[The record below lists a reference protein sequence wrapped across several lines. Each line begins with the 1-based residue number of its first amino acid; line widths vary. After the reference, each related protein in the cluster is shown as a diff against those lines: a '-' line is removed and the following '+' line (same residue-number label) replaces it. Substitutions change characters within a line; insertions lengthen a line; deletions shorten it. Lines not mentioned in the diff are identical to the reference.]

1 MANEIGIPSSVTP
14 SSLQSSSKSGQS
26 AAQVLSGKTEEQ
38 RVTAQQDVKKQQ
50 DALAGENNAKQGVS
64 NADIENEVQNL
75 QEFSKLQG
83 WTVNFSV
90 EKDLDHQ
97 VVIKV
102 VDAETKSMIRQIP
115 SEELLAIS
123 KRIKDLREGDVS
135 GGGSRVGL
143 LLDNEI

>member
-26 AAQVLSGKTEEQ
+26 AAQVLSGTTEEQ

-50 DALAGENNAKQGVS
+50 DALTGEKNAKQDVS

-90 EKDLDHQ
+90 EKDLDQ

>member
-26 AAQVLSGKTEEQ
+26 AAQVLSGTTEEQ
-38 RVTAQQDVKKQQ
+38 RVAAQDVKKQQ
-50 DALAGENNAKQGVS
+50 EGQSGEKNVKQDVPE
-64 NADIENEVQNL
+64 ADIENEVQKL

-90 EKDLDHQ
+90 EKDLDQ

-123 KRIKDLREGDVS
+123 KRIKDLRESDAT
-135 GGGSRVGL
+135 GGGSRAGL

>member
-1 MANEIGIPSSVTP
+1 MANELGIPSSVTP

-26 AAQVLSGKTEEQ
+26 AAQVLSGMAEEQ
-38 RVTAQQDVKKQQ
+38 RVTMQDAEKQQ
-50 DALAGENNAKQGVS
+50 EVRAKDKVRNTDLS
-64 NADIENEVQNL
+64 DKEIEKEVQNL

-90 EKDLDHQ
+90 EKELEQ

-102 VDAETKSMIRQIP
+102 MDADSKSMIRQIP

-123 KRIKDLREGDVS
+123 KRIRDLRDSDVI

-143 LLDNEI
+143 LFDKEI

>member
-1 MANEIGIPSSVTP
+1 MANDIGIPSSVSP

-26 AAQVLSGKTEEQ
+26 AAQALSGMAEEQ
-38 RVTAQQDVKKQQ
+38 RVMTQDVEKQQ
-50 DALAGENNAKQGVS
+50 EERAKEKVRKSDVS
-64 NADIENEVQNL
+64 DKDIEKEVQNL

-90 EKDLDHQ
+90 EKDLEQ

-102 VDAETKSMIRQIP
+102 MDANTKSMIRQIP

-123 KRIKDLREGDVS
+123 KRLKDLREVDVI

-143 LLDNEI
+143 LLDKEI

>member
-1 MANEIGIPSSVTP
+1 MANDIGIPSSVTP
-14 SSLQSSSKSGQS
+14 SSLQSSSKSGQT
-26 AAQVLSGKTEEQ
+26 AAQVLSGTTEEQ
-38 RVTAQQDVKKQQ
+38 RVMAQDVKKQQ
-50 DALAGENNAKQGVS
+50 EEKAQEKVKKQDISEV
-64 NADIENEVQNL
+64 DIEKEVQNL

-90 EKDLDHQ
+90 EKDLEQ

-102 VDAETKSMIRQIP
+102 MDAHTKSMIRQIP

-123 KRIKDLREGDVS
+123 KRIKDLREGDAT

>member
-1 MANEIGIPSSVTP
+1 MANDIGIPSSVTP

-26 AAQVLSGKTEEQ
+26 AAQVLSGMAEEQ
-38 RVTAQQDVKKQQ
+38 RVMTLDVEKQQ
-50 DALAGENNAKQGVS
+50 EERAKEKVRKSDVS
-64 NADIENEVQNL
+64 DKDIEKEVQNL

-90 EKDLDHQ
+90 EKDLEQ

-102 VDAETKSMIRQIP
+102 MDANTKSMIRQIP

-123 KRIKDLREGDVS
+123 KRLKDLREVDVI

-143 LLDNEI
+143 LLDKEI

>member
-1 MANEIGIPSSVTP
+1 MANDIGISSSVTP

-26 AAQVLSGKTEEQ
+26 AAQVLSGMAEEQ
-38 RVTAQQDVKKQQ
+38 RVMAQDVEKQQ
-50 DALAGENNAKQGVS
+50 EERTKEKVRKSDVS
-64 NADIENEVQNL
+64 DKDIEKEVQNL

-90 EKDLDHQ
+90 EKDLEQ

-102 VDAETKSMIRQIP
+102 MDANTKSMIRQIP

-123 KRIKDLREGDVS
+123 KRLKDLREGDVT

-143 LLDNEI
+143 LLDKEI

>member
-1 MANEIGIPSSVTP
+1 MANDIGIPSSVTP

-26 AAQVLSGKTEEQ
+26 AAQVLSGMAEEQ
-38 RVTAQQDVKKQQ
+38 RVMTQDVEKQQ
-50 DALAGENNAKQGVS
+50 EERAKEKVRKSDASDK
-64 NADIENEVQNL
+64 DIEKEVQNL
-75 QEFSKLQG
+75 QEFSKQQG

-90 EKDLDHQ
+90 EKDLEQ

-102 VDAETKSMIRQIP
+102 MDANTKSMIRQIP

-123 KRIKDLREGDVS
+123 KRLKDLREGDVI

-143 LLDNEI
+143 LLDKEI

>member
-1 MANEIGIPSSVTP
+1 MANDIGIPSSVTP

-26 AAQVLSGKTEEQ
+26 AAQVLSGMAEEQ
-38 RVTAQQDVKKQQ
+38 RVMTQDVEKRQEERAKEKVRKS
-50 DALAGENNAKQGVS
+50 DASDK
-64 NADIENEVQNL
+64 DIEKEVQNL
-75 QEFSKLQG
+75 QEFSKQQG

-90 EKDLDHQ
+90 EKDLEQ

-102 VDAETKSMIRQIP
+102 MDANTKSMIRQIP

-123 KRIKDLREGDVS
+123 KRLKDLREGDVI

-143 LLDNEI
+143 LLDKEI

>member
-26 AAQVLSGKTEEQ
+26 AAQVLSGTTEEQ

-50 DALAGENNAKQGVS
+50 DALTGEKTAKQGVS

-90 EKDLDHQ
+90 EKDLDQ

>member
-26 AAQVLSGKTEEQ
+26 AAQALSGTTEEQ

-50 DALAGENNAKQGVS
+50 DALTGEKSAKQDVS

-90 EKDLDHQ
+90 EKDLDQ

>member
-1 MANEIGIPSSVTP
+1 MANDIGIPSSVTP

-26 AAQVLSGKTEEQ
+26 AAQVLSGMAEEQ
-38 RVTAQQDVKKQQ
+38 RVMTQDVEKQQ
-50 DALAGENNAKQGVS
+50 EERAKEKVRKSDVS
-64 NADIENEVQNL
+64 DKDIEKEVQNL

-90 EKDLDHQ
+90 EKDLEQ

-102 VDAETKSMIRQIP
+102 MDANTKSMIRQIP

-123 KRIKDLREGDVS
+123 KRLKELREGDVI

-143 LLDNEI
+143 LLNKEI

>member
-1 MANEIGIPSSVTP
+1 MANDLGIPSSVTP

-26 AAQVLSGKTEEQ
+26 AAQVLSGMAEEQ
-38 RVTAQQDVKKQQ
+38 RVMTQDVEKQQ
-50 DALAGENNAKQGVS
+50 EERAKEKVRKSDVS
-64 NADIENEVQNL
+64 DKDIEKEVQNL

-90 EKDLDHQ
+90 EKDLEQ

-102 VDAETKSMIRQIP
+102 MDANTKSMIRQIP

-123 KRIKDLREGDVS
+123 KRLKDLREVDVI

-143 LLDNEI
+143 LLDKEI

>member
-26 AAQVLSGKTEEQ
+26 AAQVLSGTTEEQ
-38 RVTAQQDVKKQQ
+38 RVTAQDVKKQQ
-50 DALAGENNAKQGVS
+50 EGQVGEKNAKQDVPQ
-64 NADIENEVQNL
+64 ADIENEVQKL

-90 EKDLDHQ
+90 EKDLDQ

-123 KRIKDLREGDVS
+123 KRIKDLRESDAT
-135 GGGSRVGL
+135 GGGSRAGL

>member
-26 AAQVLSGKTEEQ
+26 AAQMLSGTTEEQ
-38 RVTAQQDVKKQQ
+38 RVMAQDVKKQQ
-50 DALAGENNAKQGVS
+50 EVKAEEKSSKQDTSEIDV
-64 NADIENEVQNL
+64 EKEVQNL

-90 EKDLDHQ
+90 EKDLEQ

-102 VDAETKSMIRQIP
+102 MDAETKSMIRQIP

-123 KRIKDLREGDVS
+123 KRIKDLREGDAAGS
-135 GGGSRVGL
+135 GSRVGL
-143 LLDNEI
+143 LLDKEI

>member
-1 MANEIGIPSSVTP
+1 MT
-14 SSLQSSSKSGQS
+14 
-26 AAQVLSGKTEEQ
+26 
-38 RVTAQQDVKKQQ
+38 QDVEKQQ
-50 DALAGENNAKQGVS
+50 EERAKEKVRKSDVS
-64 NADIENEVQNL
+64 DKDIEKEVQNL

-90 EKDLDHQ
+90 EKDLEQ

-102 VDAETKSMIRQIP
+102 MDANTKSMIRQIP

-123 KRIKDLREGDVS
+123 KRLKDLREVDVI

-143 LLDNEI
+143 LLDKEI

>member
-26 AAQVLSGKTEEQ
+26 AAQVLSDTTIEEQ
-38 RVTAQQDVKKQQ
+38 RVMAQQDVERQQ
-50 DALAGENNAKQGVS
+50 DSQAGEKNTKQNIS
-64 NADIENEVQNL
+64 HEDIENEVQNL

-90 EKDLDHQ
+90 EKDLDQ

-102 VDAETKSMIRQIP
+102 VDAETESMIRQIP

-123 KRIKDLREGDVS
+123 KRIKELRDGESS
-135 GGGSRVGL
+135 GRGSRVGL

>member
-1 MANEIGIPSSVTP
+1 P

-26 AAQVLSGKTEEQ
+26 AAQVLSGMAEEQ
-38 RVTAQQDVKKQQ
+38 RVMTQDVEKQQ
-50 DALAGENNAKQGVS
+50 EERAKEKVRKSDVS
-64 NADIENEVQNL
+64 DKDIEKEVQNL

-90 EKDLDHQ
+90 EKDLEQ

-102 VDAETKSMIRQIP
+102 MDANTKSMIRQIP
-115 SEELLAIS
+115 SEELMAIS
-123 KRIKDLREGDVS
+123 KRLKDLREGDVI

-143 LLDNEI
+143 LLDKEI

>member
-26 AAQVLSGKTEEQ
+26 AAQVLSGTTEEQ
-38 RVTAQQDVKKQQ
+38 RVTAQDVKKQQ
-50 DALAGENNAKQGVS
+50 EGQTGEKNVKQDVPQ
-64 NADIENEVQNL
+64 ADIENEVQKL

-90 EKDLDHQ
+90 EKDLDQ

-123 KRIKDLREGDVS
+123 KRIKDLRESDAT
-135 GGGSRVGL
+135 GGGSRTGL

>member
-1 MANEIGIPSSVTP
+1 MANDIGIPSSVTP

-26 AAQVLSGKTEEQ
+26 AAQVLSGTMEEQ
-38 RVTAQQDVKKQQ
+38 RVMAQDVKKQQ
-50 DALAGENNAKQGVS
+50 EEKAQEKVRKQDISEV
-64 NADIENEVQNL
+64 DIEKEVQNL

-90 EKDLDHQ
+90 EKDLEQ

-102 VDAETKSMIRQIP
+102 MDAHTKSMIRQIP

-123 KRIKDLREGDVS
+123 KRIKDLREGDAT

>member
-26 AAQVLSGKTEEQ
+26 AAQVLSGTAEEQ
-38 RVTAQQDVKKQQ
+38 RGAAKDIEKQQ
-50 DALAGENNAKQGVS
+50 GLPEQEKAGKLKISDKE
-64 NADIENEVQNL
+64 IEKGVQNL
-75 QEFSKLQG
+75 QEFSQLQG

-90 EKDLDHQ
+90 EKELEQ

-102 VDAETKSMIRQIP
+102 MDANTKSMIRQIP

-123 KRIKDLREGDVS
+123 KRIQDLREGDVI

-143 LLDNEI
+143 LLDKEI

>member
-1 MANEIGIPSSVTP
+1 MANDIGIPSSVTP

-26 AAQVLSGKTEEQ
+26 AAQVLSGIAEEQ
-38 RVTAQQDVKKQQ
+38 RVTTQDVEKQK
-50 DALAGENNAKQGVS
+50 EERAKDKVRKSDVS
-64 NADIENEVQNL
+64 DKDIEKEVQNL

-90 EKDLDHQ
+90 EKDLEQ

-102 VDAETKSMIRQIP
+102 MDANTQSMIRQIP

-123 KRIKDLREGDVS
+123 KRLKDLREGDVT

-143 LLDNEI
+143 LLDKEI

>member
-26 AAQVLSGKTEEQ
+26 AAQVLSGTTEEQ
-38 RVTAQQDVKKQQ
+38 RVTAQDVKKQQ
-50 DALAGENNAKQGVS
+50 EGQSGEKSAKQDVPQ
-64 NADIENEVQNL
+64 ADIENEVQKL

-90 EKDLDHQ
+90 EKDLDQ

-123 KRIKDLREGDVS
+123 KRIKDLRESDAT
-135 GGGSRVGL
+135 GGGSRAGL

>member
-1 MANEIGIPSSVTP
+1 MANDIGIPSSVTP

-26 AAQVLSGKTEEQ
+26 AAQVLSGMAEEQ
-38 RVTAQQDVKKQQ
+38 RVTVPDVEKQQ
-50 DALAGENNAKQGVS
+50 EERAKDKVRKSDVS
-64 NADIENEVQNL
+64 DNDIEKEVQNL

-90 EKDLDHQ
+90 EKDLEQ

-102 VDAETKSMIRQIP
+102 MDANTNSIIRQIP

-123 KRIKDLREGDVS
+123 KRIKDLREGDV

-143 LLDNEI
+143 LLDKEI

>member
-1 MANEIGIPSSVTP
+1 MANDIGIPSSVTP

-26 AAQVLSGKTEEQ
+26 AAQVLSGMAEEQ
-38 RVTAQQDVKKQQ
+38 RVMTQDVEKQQ
-50 DALAGENNAKQGVS
+50 EERAKEKVRKSDVS
-64 NADIENEVQNL
+64 DKDIEKEVQNL

-90 EKDLDHQ
+90 EKDLEQ

-102 VDAETKSMIRQIP
+102 MDANTKSMIRQIP
-115 SEELLAIS
+115 SEELLSIS
-123 KRIKDLREGDVS
+123 KRLKDLREGDVI

-143 LLDNEI
+143 LLDKEI

>member
-26 AAQVLSGKTEEQ
+26 AAQVLSGTTEEQ

-50 DALAGENNAKQGVS
+50 DALVGEKNAKQDVS

>member
-1 MANEIGIPSSVTP
+1 MANDIGIPSSVTP

-26 AAQVLSGKTEEQ
+26 AAQVLSGMAEEQ
-38 RVTAQQDVKKQQ
+38 RVMTQDVGKQQ
-50 DALAGENNAKQGVS
+50 EERAKEKVRKSDVS
-64 NADIENEVQNL
+64 DKDIEKEVQNL

-90 EKDLDHQ
+90 EKDLEQ

-102 VDAETKSMIRQIP
+102 MDANTKSMIRQIP

-123 KRIKDLREGDVS
+123 KRLKDLREGDVI

-143 LLDNEI
+143 LLDKEI

>member
-1 MANEIGIPSSVTP
+1 MANDIGIPSSVTP
-14 SSLQSSSKSGQS
+14 SSLQPSSKSGQS
-26 AAQVLSGKTEEQ
+26 AAQVLSGIAEEQ
-38 RVTAQQDVKKQQ
+38 RVTTQDVEKQQ
-50 DALAGENNAKQGVS
+50 EERAKDKVRKPDVS
-64 NADIENEVQNL
+64 DKDIEKEVQNL

-90 EKDLDHQ
+90 EKDLEQ

-102 VDAETKSMIRQIP
+102 VDANTKSMIRQIP

-123 KRIKDLREGDVS
+123 KRLKDLREGDVI

-143 LLDNEI
+143 LLDKEI

>member
-1 MANEIGIPSSVTP
+1 MANQIGIPSSVTP
-14 SSLQSSSKSGQS
+14 SSLQPSSKSGQA
-26 AAQVLSGKTEEQ
+26 AAQVLSGMPEEQ
-38 RVTAQQDVKKQQ
+38 RVTAQDVKKKQEGS
-50 DALAGENNAKQGVS
+50 AGEKTGKQDMPE
-64 NADIENEVQNL
+64 ADIENEVQKL

-90 EKDLDHQ
+90 EKDLDQ

-123 KRIKDLREGDVS
+123 KRIKELREGGVADS
-135 GGGSRVGL
+135 ASRVGL
-143 LLDNEI
+143 LLDNET

>member
-26 AAQVLSGKTEEQ
+26 AAQVLSGTTEEQ
-38 RVTAQQDVKKQQ
+38 RVTAQDVRKQQ
-50 DALAGENNAKQGVS
+50 EGQPGEKNAKQDVPQ
-64 NADIENEVQNL
+64 ADIENEVQKL

-90 EKDLDHQ
+90 EKDLDQ

-123 KRIKDLREGDVS
+123 KRIKDLRESDAT
-135 GGGSRVGL
+135 GGGSRAGL

>member
-26 AAQVLSGKTEEQ
+26 AAQVLSGTTEEQ

-50 DALAGENNAKQGVS
+50 DALAGEKSAKQDVS

-90 EKDLDHQ
+90 EKDLDQ

>member
-1 MANEIGIPSSVTP
+1 MANDIGIPSSVTP

-26 AAQVLSGKTEEQ
+26 AAQVLSGMAEEQ
-38 RVTAQQDVKKQQ
+38 RVMTQDVEKQQ
-50 DALAGENNAKQGVS
+50 EERAKEKVRKSDVS
-64 NADIENEVQNL
+64 DKDIEKEVQNL

-90 EKDLDHQ
+90 EKDLEQ

-102 VDAETKSMIRQIP
+102 MDVNTKSMIRQIP

-123 KRIKDLREGDVS
+123 KRLKDLREVDVI

-143 LLDNEI
+143 LLDKEI

>member
-1 MANEIGIPSSVTP
+1 MANDIGISSSVTP

-26 AAQVLSGKTEEQ
+26 AAQVLSGMAEER
-38 RVTAQQDVKKQQ
+38 RVMTQDVEKQQ
-50 DALAGENNAKQGVS
+50 EERAKDKTRKPDVS
-64 NADIENEVQNL
+64 NKDIEKEVQNL

-90 EKDLDHQ
+90 EKDLEQ

-102 VDAETKSMIRQIP
+102 MDANTKSMIRQIP
-115 SEELLAIS
+115 SDELLAIS
-123 KRIKDLREGDVS
+123 KRLKELRESDVV

-143 LLDNEI
+143 LLDKEI

>member
-1 MANEIGIPSSVTP
+1 MANDIGIPSSVTP

-26 AAQVLSGKTEEQ
+26 AAQVLSGMAEEQ
-38 RVTAQQDVKKQQ
+38 RVMTQDVEKQQ
-50 DALAGENNAKQGVS
+50 EERAKEKVRKSDVS
-64 NADIENEVQNL
+64 DKDIEKEVQNL

-90 EKDLDHQ
+90 EKDLEQ

-102 VDAETKSMIRQIP
+102 MDANTKSMIRQIP
-115 SEELLAIS
+115 SEELMAIS
-123 KRIKDLREGDVS
+123 KWLKDLREGDVI

-143 LLDNEI
+143 LLDKEI

>member
-1 MANEIGIPSSVTP
+1 MANDIGIPSSVTP

-26 AAQVLSGKTEEQ
+26 AAQVLSGMAEEQ
-38 RVTAQQDVKKQQ
+38 RVMTQDVEKQQ
-50 DALAGENNAKQGVS
+50 EERAKEKVRKSDVS
-64 NADIENEVQNL
+64 DKDIEKEVQNL

-90 EKDLDHQ
+90 EKDLEQ

-102 VDAETKSMIRQIP
+102 MDANTKSMIRQIP

-123 KRIKDLREGDVS
+123 KRIKDLRESDAT
-135 GGGSRVGL
+135 GGGSRAGL
-143 LLDNEI
+143 LLYNEI